1 MAKRSRSFTLL
12 LVIITLAGTLTAAPR
27 YYRSSVEMAF
37 ALLGD
42 SHSSTGPDDFRVKLL
57 NTVSTETS
65 QVGDPVTARVL
76 APAEFRGG
84 ILEGTVKYVKK
95 GGKIKG
101 QAVLMFSFEKLQH
114 DGKTTPVKATVQSVL
129 THDEGLY
136 VAPEGILSRANE
148 TPEYTAIATTEG
160 AFIGGLVGGLKGFGI
175 GAGIGAGAALGL
187 IQLATNAPAVFLPR
201 GTEFIV
207 WVD

>member
-1 MAKRSRSFTLL
+1 MLKRSGTFPLL
-12 LVIITLAGTLTAAPR
+12 LVIVTLAGTLTAAPR
-27 YYRSSVEMAF
+27 YYRSSVELAF
-37 ALLGD
+37 AYLGD
-42 SHSSTGPDDFRVKLL
+42 SHGTGPDDFRVKLL
-57 NTVSTETS
+57 NTVSTESS
-65 QVGDPVTARVL
+65 QVGDSVTARVL

-84 ILEGTVKYVKK
+84 ILEGSVKYVKR

-148 TPEYTAIATTEG
+148 TPEYTAIAATEG

>member
-1 MAKRSRSFTLL
+1 MLKRSGTFALL
-12 LVIITLAGTLTAAPR
+12 LFIVTLADTLTAAPR
-27 YYRSSVEMAF
+27 YYRSSVELAF
-37 ALLGD
+37 AYLGD
-42 SHSSTGPDDFRVKLL
+42 SPSTGPDDFRVKLL

-84 ILEGTVKYVKK
+84 ILEGSVKYVKR

-129 THDEGLY
+129 TQDEGLY
-136 VAPEGILSRANE
+136 VAPEGILSRGNE
-148 TPEYTAIATTEG
+148 TPEYTAIAATEG

>member
-1 MAKRSRSFTLL
+1 MLKRSGTFVLL
-12 LVIITLAGTLTAAPR
+12 LVIVTLAGTLTAAPR
-27 YYRSSVEMAF
+27 YYRSSVELAF
-37 ALLGD
+37 AYLGD
-42 SHSSTGPDDFRVKLL
+42 SHSTGPDDFRVKLL

-65 QVGDPVTARVL
+65 QVGDLVTARVL
-76 APAEFRGG
+76 APVEFRGG
-84 ILEGTVKYVKK
+84 ILEGSVKYVKR

-114 DGKTTPVKATVQSVL
+114 DGKTIPVKATVQSVL
-129 THDEGLY
+129 THDETLD
-136 VAPEGILSRANE
+136 VAPEGSLTRGHE
-148 TPEYTAIATTEG
+148 TLEYTTIAATEG

>member
-1 MAKRSRSFTLL
+1 MLSRSWNLALVLALFTSSLN
-12 LVIITLAGTLTAAPR
+12 AAPR
-27 YYRSSVEMAF
+27 YYRSSVDMAF
-37 ALLGD
+37 SLLGE
-42 SHSSTGPDDFRVKLL
+42 SPTAGPDDFRVKLL

-65 QVGDPVTARVL
+65 RVGDTVTARVL
-76 APAEFRGG
+76 APAEFRGDL
-84 ILEGTVKYVKK
+84 LEGSVKYVKK

-114 DGKTTPVKATVQSVL
+114 GEKTIPVKATVQSVF
-129 THDEGLY
+129 TNDESLN
-136 VAPEGILSRANE
+136 VAPEGILTRGNE
-148 TPEYTAIATTEG
+148 TPEWTALATTQG
-160 AFIGGLVGGLKGFGI
+160 ALIGGLVDGVRGFGI

-187 IQLATNAPAVFLPR
+187 IQFATNAPAVFLPR

>member
-1 MAKRSRSFTLL
+1 MLKHSWSLALL
-12 LVIITLAGTLTAAPR
+12 LVTVAGTLSAAPK
-27 YYRSSVEMAF
+27 YYRSSIELASYY
-37 ALLGD
+37 LGD
-42 SHSSTGPDDFRVKLL
+42 SYTAGPDDFRVKLL

-65 QVGDPVTARVL
+65 RVGDSVTARVL

-84 ILEGTVKYVKK
+84 ILEGSVKYVKK

-114 DGKTTPVKATVQSVL
+114 DGKSIPVKATVQSVL
-129 THDEGLY
+129 TNDETLD
-136 VAPEGILSRANE
+136 VAPEGILSRGNQ
-148 TPEYTAIATTEG
+148 TLEYTAIAATEG

-175 GAGIGAGAALGL
+175 GAGIGSGAALGL

>member
-1 MAKRSRSFTLL
+1 MLKRSGTFALL
-12 LVIITLAGTLTAAPR
+12 LVIVTLAGTLTAAPR
-27 YYRSSVEMAF
+27 YYRSSVELAF
-37 ALLGD
+37 AYLGD
-42 SHSSTGPDDFRVKLL
+42 SHSTGPDDFRVKLL

-65 QVGDPVTARVL
+65 QVGDSVTARVL
-76 APAEFRGG
+76 APEEFRGG
-84 ILEGTVKYVKK
+84 LLEGSVKYVKR

-114 DGKTTPVKATVQSVL
+114 NGKTMPVKATVQSVL
-129 THDEGLY
+129 THDETLD
-136 VAPEGILSRANE
+136 VAPEGILSRGNQ
-148 TPEYTAIATTEG
+148 TLEYTTIAATEG

-175 GAGIGAGAALGL
+175 GAGIGAGTALGL